1 MTTARPTAARLPAA
15 TLARETASLCVV
27 LAGLLLALLG

>member
-1 MTTARPTAARLPAA
+1 MTTARSTAAHLPAA
-15 TLARETASLCVV
+15 TLAREAGTLFVV